1 MRIQACLLVA
11 IGLAAFSAAF
21 PAVAAA
27 DPHRVIVL
35 PLDGNADAAVRT
47 KLSASVEK
55 LAHHIDGTVTT
66 GDTTFAETAAA
77 VGCDAT
83 APGCADTVMTTLS
96 VDEIVYGTATTTN
109 GQTTVVVRRASKGSA
124 PQEATV
130 ATDAPE
136 QLETGVG
143 TLFPGAKE
151 QPPPPTTTAP
161 PPDQPWSTDKKI
173 GVLGTAGGGALLLVG
188 LLLWNSASDLQAQID
203 HHPTDS
209 PGDFKD
215 LTSLESSASTRAG
228 IGNFAVLLGVAGVG
242 VGAYF
247 LYRDYRAGSVTVTP
261 APVDHGAGVTIGG
274 RW

>member
-1 MRIQACLLVA
+1 VRILACLLVA
-11 IGLAAFSAAF
+11 IGLSAFWAAF
-21 PAVAAA
+21 PAVADA

-35 PLDGNADAAVRT
+35 PLDGNADPAVRT
-47 KLSASVEK
+47 KLSASLDK
-55 LAHHIDGTVTT
+55 LAHQIDGTVTT

-109 GQTTVVVRRASKGSA
+109 GHTTVVVRRATKGSA
-124 PQEATV
+124 PQETTV
-130 ATDAPE
+130 ATEAPD
-136 QLETGVG
+136 QLETGAG
-143 TLFPGAKE
+143 TLFPGKE
-151 QPPPPTTTAP
+151 QPPPAPLTAP

-173 GVLGTAGGGALLLVG
+173 GILGTAGGGALLIVG
-188 LLLWNSASDLQAQID
+188 LLLWNSASDLQSQID

-209 PGDFKD
+209 PADFKD

-261 APVDHGAGVTIGG
+261 TPVDHGAGVTIGG

>member
-1 MRIQACLLVA
+1 MRTLACLLVA
-11 IGLAAFSAAF
+11 IA

-27 DPHRVIVL
+27 DPHHVIVL
-35 PLDGNADAAVRT
+35 PLDGNADPAVRT
-47 KLSASVEK
+47 KLSASLDK
-55 LAHHIDGTVTT
+55 LARQIDGTVTT

-77 VGCDAT
+77 VGCDASVP
-83 APGCADTVMTTLS
+83 ACADTVMTTLS

-109 GQTTVVVRRASKGSA
+109 GQTTVVVHRATKGS
-124 PQEATV
+124 PPKDATV
-130 ATDAPE
+130 TTDAPE
-136 QLETGVG
+136 QLETGVA
-143 TLFPGAKE
+143 TLFPNTRE
-151 QPPPPTTTAP
+151 QPPPAPTTTAP

-173 GVLGTAGGGALLLVG
+173 GVLATAGGGALLLVG
-188 LLLWNSASDLQAQID
+188 LLLWNSASDLQSQID

-209 PGDFKD
+209 PADFHD

-228 IGNFAVLLGVAGVG
+228 VGNFAVLLGIAGVG

-247 LYRDYRAGSVTVTP
+247 LYREYRAGSVTVTP

>member
-1 MRIQACLLVA
+1 VRTLACLLVA
-11 IGLAAFSAAF
+11 IAPSAF

-35 PLDGNADAAVRT
+35 PLDGNADPAVRT
-47 KLSASVEK
+47 KLSASVDK
-55 LAHHIDGTVTT
+55 LAHKIDGTVTT

-77 VGCDAT
+77 VGCDAS
-83 APGCADTVMTTLS
+83 APACADTVMTTLS

-109 GQTTVVVRRASKGSA
+109 GQTTVVVRRATKGSP

-130 ATDAPE
+130 TTDAPD

-143 TLFPGAKE
+143 SLFPVKE
-151 QPPPPTTTAP
+151 EPRPTPPTTTPP
-161 PPDQPWSTDKKI
+161 PPDQPWSNDKKI
-173 GVLGTAGGGALLLVG
+173 GVASIAAASAVVLIGV
-188 LLLWNSASDLQAQID
+188 LLWNSASDLQTQID

-209 PGDFKD
+209 AADFQD
-215 LTSLESSASTRAG
+215 LTDLESSASTRAG
-228 IGNFAVLLGVAGVG
+228 IGNFAMLFGVAGLG

-247 LYRDYRAGSVTVTP
+247 LYRDYRAASVTVTP
-261 APVDHGAGVTIGG
+261 TPVDHGAGVTIGV

>member
-1 MRIQACLLVA
+1 VRILACLLVA
-11 IGLAAFSAAF
+11 IG
-21 PAVAAA
+21 PVVAAA

-35 PLDGNADAAVRT
+35 PLDGNADPAVRT
-47 KLSASVEK
+47 KLSASLEK
-55 LAHHIDGTVTT
+55 LAHQIDGTVTT

-109 GQTTVVVRRASKGSA
+109 GQTTVVVHRATKGST
-124 PQEATV
+124 PKEATV
-130 ATDAPE
+130 ATDAPD
-136 QLETGVG
+136 QLETGAG
-143 TLFPGAKE
+143 TLFPAGRE
-151 QPPPPTTTAP
+151 QPPPAPLLTAP
-161 PPDQPWSTDKKI
+161 PPDRPWSTDKKI
-173 GVLGTAGGGALLLVG
+173 GIIGTAGGGALLIVG
-188 LLLWNSASDLQAQID
+188 LLLWNSASDLQTQID

-209 PGDFKD
+209 AADFND